1 MASNGRRGR
10 EGRQLLLVAGVA
22 GEELAAGED
31 SHNLRGRR
39 QGGGRGTGELAAG
52 KKGPAVGVPEAT
64 GVHRR
69 LGVGEGGRKEN
80 LARYETL
87 TLTQGWV
94 LY

>member
-1 MASNGRRGR
+1 M
-10 EGRQLLLVAGVA
+10 V
-22 GEELAAGED
+22 
-31 SHNLRGRR
+31 
-39 QGGGRGTGELAAG
+39 G

-69 LGVGEGGRKEN
+69 LGAGEGGRKEN
-80 LARYETL
+80 LARYHVETL